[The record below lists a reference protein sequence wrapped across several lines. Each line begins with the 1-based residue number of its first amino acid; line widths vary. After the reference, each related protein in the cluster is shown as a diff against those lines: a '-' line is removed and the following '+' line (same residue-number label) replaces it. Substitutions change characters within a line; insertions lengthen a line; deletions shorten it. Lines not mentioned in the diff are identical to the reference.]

1 MRTTRIG
8 SHIDSPLVSEG
19 EPLGPPLVHED
30 RVVDGVRQLPVE
42 RLWQVVA
49 GGGAEHGDHSQ
60 PEVGTC
66 SDWLEYFNLS
76 TC

>member
-8 SHIDSPLVSEG
+8 SHIDSLLVSER
-19 EPLGPPLVHED
+19 EPLGLPLVHED

-49 GGGAEHGDHSQ
+49 GGGTEHGNHSQ

-66 SDWLEYFNLS
+66 SDWLEYFNL
-76 TC
+76 

>member
-8 SHIDSPLVSEG
+8 SHIDSLLVPER

-49 GGGAEHGDHSQ
+49 GSGTEHGDHSQ

-66 SDWLEYFNLS
+66 SDGLEYFNL
-76 TC
+76 